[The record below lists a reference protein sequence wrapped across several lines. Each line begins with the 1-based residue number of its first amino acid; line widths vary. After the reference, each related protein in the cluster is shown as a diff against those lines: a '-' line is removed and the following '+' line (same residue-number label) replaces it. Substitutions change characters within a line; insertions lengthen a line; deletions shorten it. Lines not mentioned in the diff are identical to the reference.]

1 MKTLNIF
8 LLSIFISLIFFSL
21 TSCSDDDVTNSQVKS
36 QSELSVLSK
45 NSSELTSKQIAEYHN
60 IAVELFLN
68 NDDGHKKTI
77 KEIENSVIKLM
88 TDKYPDLMRNFEVD
102 DNYNFIKSEYNA
114 FSINPNQL
122 ENIIDNGFNKFLLDK
137 KISKTFAQDLK
148 ELTLNDEISFK
159 DKISFLDSYNA
170 TGIYESKFIDVYKE
184 VLIASNNLWN
194 LNGTTA
200 KAKMKCSS
208 GVITADAVGAGL
220 GLFGGP
226 VWSIIQGVVV
236 SIAVNEDCDN

>member
-1 MKTLNIF
+1 MKTLKIF

-21 TSCSDDDVTNSQVKS
+21 TSCSDDDVTNYQVKS

-194 LNGTTA
+194 LNGTSA

-208 GVITADAVGAGL
+208 GVIAADAVGAGL

-226 VWSIIQGVVV
+226 VWSIIQGAVVY
-236 SIAVNEDCDN
+236 IAVNEDCDN

>member
-1 MKTLNIF
+1 M
-8 LLSIFISLIFFSL
+8 
-21 TSCSDDDVTNSQVKS
+21 TN
-36 QSELSVLSK
+36 
-45 NSSELTSKQIAEYHN
+45 
-60 IAVELFLN
+60 
-68 NDDGHKKTI
+68 
-77 KEIENSVIKLM
+77 
-88 TDKYPDLMRNFEVD
+88 KYPDLMRNFEVD
-102 DNYNFIKSEYNA
+102 DHYNFIKSEYNA

-137 KISKTFAQDLK
+137 KISKNFAQDLK
-148 ELTLNDEISFK
+148 ELTLNDEISLK

-170 TGIYESKFIDVYKE
+170 TGIYESKFIEVYKE

-194 LNGTTA
+194 LNGT

-208 GVITADAVGAGL
+208 GVIAADAVGAGL

-226 VWSIIQGVVV
+226 VWSIIQGAVV

>member
-1 MKTLNIF
+1 MKTLKIF

-21 TSCSDDDVTNSQVKS
+21 TSCSDDDVTNYQVKS

-137 KISKTFAQDLK
+137 KISKIFA
-148 ELTLNDEISFK
+148 
-159 DKISFLDSYNA
+159 
-170 TGIYESKFIDVYKE
+170 
-184 VLIASNNLWN
+184 
-194 LNGTTA
+194 
-200 KAKMKCSS
+200 
-208 GVITADAVGAGL
+208 
-220 GLFGGP
+220 
-226 VWSIIQGVVV
+226 
-236 SIAVNEDCDN
+236 